1 MKGEN
6 GEALE
11 SNGIYKEERSA
22 EKGGQI
28 SLERQT
34 KEGTVAQ
41 GFTAGI
47 RMESGKKEIM
57 GMQEE
62 RVGMRIWETC

>member
-6 GEALE
+6 REALE

-28 SLERQT
+28 LLERQT
-34 KEGTVAQ
+34 KEGTVAR
-41 GFTAGI
+41 GFAAGI
-47 RMESGKKEIM
+47 QMESGKKKKM
-57 GMQEE
+57 GMREE